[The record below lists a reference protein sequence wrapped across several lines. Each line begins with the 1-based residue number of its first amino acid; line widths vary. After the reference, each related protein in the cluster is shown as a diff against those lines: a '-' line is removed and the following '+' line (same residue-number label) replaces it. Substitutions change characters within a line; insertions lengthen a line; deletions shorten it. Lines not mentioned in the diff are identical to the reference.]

1 MIAPDKFRLSSLVGL
16 IGLSA
21 CTWVPTGPTVPVLPG
36 TGKSLDQLR
45 ADDAVCQPYALTQAG
60 GTPRA
65 QTSAYDTQ
73 RRYDL
78 SYIQCMYAKGHRVPV
93 LGPMT
98 VRPAQAPPPSPDP
111 PR

>member
-1 MIAPDKFRLSSLVGL
+1 MIAPDKFRLSFVAAL
-16 IGLSA
+16 IVLSA
-21 CTWVPTGPTVPVLPG
+21 CTSVPTGPTVAVLPG
-36 TGKSLDQLR
+36 AGKSLDQLR
-45 ADDAVCQPYALTQAG
+45 ADDAVCQSYALTQAG
-60 GTPRA
+60 GTPPA

-98 VRPAQAPPPSPDP
+98 ARPAQAPPPPPDA